1 MSCGTVRNSVL
12 CNVRCKYID
21 AEDCI
26 LINVTADRIYARP
39 GSIVYNIIDETEDGL
54 DLNHGQVL
62 AGVFSNDG
70 TQLIMRSATTID
82 GGKAWKQELEWNPK
96 TFEDVYLM
104 NETAD
109 PISIERRATTAHS
122 SKWKSLTGEARMTTS
137 SGGAETPPTGAP
149 APPTGQPQGSDSQ
162 TTTVAAAAIAAR
174 DQELMNTAVRFL

>member
-21 AEDCI
+21 AEDCV

-39 GSIVYNIIDETEDGL
+39 GCIVYNIIDETEDGL

-82 GGKAWKQELEWNPK
+82 GGE
-96 TFEDVYLM
+96 
-104 NETAD
+104 
-109 PISIERRATTAHS
+109 
-122 SKWKSLTGEARMTTS
+122 
-137 SGGAETPPTGAP
+137 
-149 APPTGQPQGSDSQ
+149 
-162 TTTVAAAAIAAR
+162 
-174 DQELMNTAVRFL
+174 